1 MASNAAALRAS
12 AEAKSRQ
19 TSVKASGTRNRAV
32 TVVKKQE
39 SFTRQSSTLL
49 PQKVQAA
56 GMRVS
61 SPTDPAEREATAVA
75 AAVVKMPEPRRAPEP
90 AGKASA
96 ALPSATPA
104 RMPTRMQSALLPAA
118 GVQREG
124 MGQPAATQ
132 EIATEIRASLGGG
145 QPLPQAVR
153 DDMEPRFRADFSGV
167 RIHTDDRAGG
177 LAARL
182 AARAFTFGRDIFFAR
197 GAYSPDS
204 AGGRELIAHELTHTI
219 QQRAAVQQGQAQ
231 RLEVQ
236 RVEEAPA
243 VTQDAPQHV
252 QRLGWDTALNYFADK
267 ANGLPGF
274 RMLTIVLGKNPVNG
288 AGVDRSPGNVFRAIV
303 EFIPGASLVTD
314 AINNAGIF
322 DKVANW
328 AWSQLKGVVSAFGSL
343 GQAIIDFAKSIGAK
357 DLLNPGAAVSRGMHL
372 VEDPIAQIKSLAAG
386 FIDAILEFIREAILR
401 PLGKLAEGTD
411 SYDLLKGVLGE
422 DPVTGD
428 AVDNQADAIVGG
440 FMKLIG
446 QDEVYNNIKKSNAL
460 DRCWAWMQGAWGDL
474 KSFVSEIPSLFLE
487 GLKSLTIA
495 DVILVPLA
503 FAKLAKVFGN
513 FVGRFISWAGEAMWE
528 LLKIVFE
535 AVSPEAAGYVK
546 KTGAALK
553 SILMDPAPFV
563 GNLIAAAKGGFSAFA
578 GNFVGHLK
586 KGLIDWLTNSLDGVY
601 IPKAL
606 ELGEII
612 KFAFSV
618 LGLTYARFKPK
629 LVKAF
634 GATTVAALEKG
645 ATVVATLMDKG
656 PSAAWEQ
663 IKGELAALKDQVVE
677 GIKGLIIEAVVT
689 KGIPKLIAMFIPG
702 AGFIGL
708 IMTIY
713 DTVVTI
719 KNEIKRIWAIVTAF
733 IDSIVAIANGNI
745 GAAVSK
751 VEQILAKGLSIAIN
765 FFAQYAGLG
774 KVAAK
779 INGVLQKVRAPIDK
793 AMDSLI
799 GWVKKMVK
807 GFIDKLAGKD
817 APPEEKAKRVE
828 KAATQGAA
836 AVNKFAGKPVAEKV
850 LKPLLLG
857 IKVINRVTTLEPVKD
872 GKNWS
877 VRAEINPTSVKKT
890 QAKTGEPT
898 CSIKFTYEVEWPL
911 EEFNSKVGFYK
922 ASVAG
927 KTALEAKTRP
937 PNAAGG
943 RASTKPLRQGGQKN
957 FRAAITRFIASF
969 EVGPGRTAATVEKD
983 RDAANALMGQLQ
995 ADHRLDLQSGGSDA
1009 LDSGNFAMIQSKM
1022 NQDMGRQLDQALN
1035 AADIGPDTKITQVTS
1050 VTTAAG
1056 KKKNK
1061 GASSPARALQTIL
1074 KKYAN
1079 AATSVST
1086 IESWFNLD

>member
-1 MASNAAALRAS
+1 MAVSPAAALRAS
-12 AEAKSRQ
+12 VEAKSRQ
-19 TSVKASGTRNRAV
+19 TAVKASTARNRSI
-32 TVVKKQE
+32 TVVKQQQ
-39 SFTRQSSTLL
+39 SFTRASSTLL
-49 PQKVQAA
+49 PPRVQAA
-56 GMRVS
+56 ALRVS
-61 SPTDPAEREATAVA
+61 SPSDPAEREAVQVASAVVRMQPPA
-75 AAVVKMPEPRRAPEP
+75 AAAPPPAAEKKAAEP
-90 AGKASA
+90 ARGRTRAHSTLLAPAS
-96 ALPSATPA
+96 
-104 RMPTRMQSALLPAA
+104 
-118 GVQREG
+118 VQREG
-124 MGQPAATQ
+124 RGVAPKAGQ
-132 EIATEIRASLGGG
+132 EVATEIRSSLGGG
-145 QPLPQAVR
+145 QALPQQVR
-153 DDMEPRFRADFSGV
+153 DFMEPRFKADFGAV
-167 RIHTDDRAGG
+167 RIHTDGRAAG

-182 AARAFTFGRDIFFAR
+182 GARAFAFGRDIFFSR
-197 GAYSPDS
+197 GAYDPDS

-219 QQRAAVQQGQAQ
+219 QQRSVAQQGKVHRDAAV
-231 RLEVQ
+231 
-236 RVEEAPA
+236 EAVPA
-243 VTQDAPQHV
+243 VTHTEAPQV
-252 QRLGWDTALNYFADK
+252 QRLGWDTALDYFADK
-267 ANGLPGF
+267 ANVLPGF
-274 RMLTIVLGKNPVNG
+274 RMLTIVLGNNPING

-314 AINNAGIF
+314 AISNAGIF

-328 AWSQLKGVVSAFGSL
+328 AYGQMKGVMSAFGSL
-343 GQAIIDFAKSIGAK
+343 GQAILDFVKSLGAD
-357 DLLNPGAAVSRGMHL
+357 DLLSPGKAVSRGLHL
-372 VEDPIAQIKSLAAG
+372 VQDPIAQIKSLAAG

-460 DRCWAWMQGAWGDL
+460 DRCWAWMQGAWADL
-474 KSFVSEIPSLFLE
+474 KSFVAEIPGLFME

-503 FAKLAKVFGN
+503 FAKLAKVFGS
-513 FVGRFISWAGEAMWE
+513 FIGRFVSWAGEAMWE

-553 SILMDPAPFV
+553 AILMDPAPFV

-578 GNFVGHLK
+578 GNFLDHLK
-586 KGLIDWLTNSLDGVY
+586 KGLIDWLTGALDGVY

-677 GIKGLIIEAVVT
+677 GIKGLIIEAVLT

-751 VEQILAKGLSIAIN
+751 VESILAKGLSIAIN

-807 GFIDKLAGKD
+807 SFIDKLAGKD
-817 APPEEKAKRVE
+817 APPEEKQKRVD
-828 KAATQGAA
+828 KAAAA
-836 AVNKFAGKPVAEKV
+836 ALAAVSRYSGKAVGEAILVPI
-850 LKPLLLG
+850 LFG
-857 IKVINRVTTLEPVKD
+857 IKVIHRVTTLVPIKTGD
-872 GKNWS
+872 YWS
-877 VRAEINPTSVKKT
+877 IKAEINPVKIVKT
-890 QAKTGEPT
+890 QVKAGKSTAEM
-898 CSIKFTYEVEWPL
+898 EVGYQPEWPL
-911 EEFNSKVGFYK
+911 DEFMSKANAMK
-922 ASVAG
+922 AAAQG
-927 KTALEAKTRP
+927 KTAQQAATLGFAKGSKTKQK
-937 PNAAGG
+937 
-943 RASTKPLRQGGQKN
+943 STKGLRQGGQEA
-957 FRAAITRFIASF
+957 FRAEIHAYIDLIT
-969 EVGPGRTAATVEKD
+969 VTKD
-983 RDAANALMGQLQ
+983 RNACRGLMTQLQ
-995 ADHRLDLQSGGSDA
+995 ADHQQELQMGGTDTEE
-1009 LDSGNFAMIQSKM
+1009 NMAMIESSM
-1022 NQDMGRQLDQALN
+1022 NSAMGGQWRGQLKDL
-1035 AADIGPDTKITQVTS
+1035 PPETKITKINVETKTGTAKGQKHRKSGAAAELQALLLVHAKALK
-1050 VTTAAG
+1050 TAA
-1056 KKKNK
+1056 
-1061 GASSPARALQTIL
+1061 
-1074 KKYAN
+1074 
-1079 AATSVST
+1079 SV
-1086 IESWFNLD
+1086 IKDWFKL